1 VEESEW
7 FTMKIEDVQEA
18 DFRLANR
25 LTPQGATAA
34 DNVGCEP
41 TLSSLSQRLP
51 SQASVQE

>member
-7 FTMKIEDVQEA
+7 FTMKIEDVQDA
-18 DFRLANR
+18 DFGLANR

-41 TLSSLSQRLP
+41 SQNP
-51 SQASVQE
+51 NS